1 MNESMKDY
9 IKQLAHARG
18 MAAQQEALVA
28 AYKTELE
35 QTLAFTRLQE
45 ASARFKELKERE
57 EELADTVRM
66 AALDLYNTTGDK
78 KPHRHV
84 QIKVFSRLVYDAA
97 QALDYAIASLPA
109 ALKLDT
115 KKFEAAAKA
124 LNLPFVTTE
133 EEPKV
138 YIDANLGVGD
148 D

>member
-1 MNESMKDY
+1 MDESMTDY
-9 IKQLAHARG
+9 IEWLAQVRAE
-18 MAAQQEALVA
+18 AAGQEALVA

-84 QIKVFSRLVYDAA
+84 QIKIFPKLVYDAA

-124 LNLPFVTTE
+124 LDLPFVTIE
-133 EEPKV
+133 QEPKV
-138 YIDANLGVGD
+138 YIDAKLGVD
-148 D
+148 DD